1 MALTSSH
8 RCTPSTHPRRRAP
21 LLVCLTTAL
30 FLFIA
35 LHARLAAANP
45 QRGLPPPP
53 EGLDRSTPQRTAELF
68 LDATREGDF
77 VLAAYALDL
86 RHLPTAQHSNQGP
99 ELARQLRYVLDRG
112 LPLNPADLSDTEQG
126 NRDDGLVTETL
137 GHVRLDRNRVAIRL
151 ARVPSASGRVWVF
164 STGTV
169 RNIARLHEALGPGWA
184 GIHLPDWAH
193 RVTVLDVA
201 IWQWTALLLGAVVCV
216 LLAWPATWLLLR
228 GARRL
233 ARRTP
238 NPFDDALVRRAT
250 GPVRMSLALLLGLIL
265 VSVLKLSIV
274 GQENFYRLISTLLIL
289 AVTWL
294 TMRFVHAVSDVV
306 LARMT
311 VPDDAD
317 EEVVRHGQGT
327 RVQAARRSI
336 NGLLLFVGLALALS
350 QLEGVRRIGVSLLAS
365 AGIIGVVIGFA
376 AQKPVA
382 NLLAGLQISL
392 AQPIRIGDRVRI
404 SGDVGLIEEV
414 TLSYVTLK
422 TWDGRRRIFPI
433 TYFIENEFENW
444 TRTSKQLMAV
454 ATLHVDYR
462 TPIEQLRQAVQQML
476 EGEPAWDGQ
485 SASLVVFEALERT
498 LVLRVTASAPHPT
511 AAWELSCRLREGLV
525 DYLQRLD
532 GGRYLPRTRMEWDRP
547 EPRTSGTFE
556 TPASRPPSPAPTKRQ
571 LQAPAAELSEPASD

>member
-1 MALTSSH
+1 MLATAI
-8 RCTPSTHPRRRAP
+8 T
-21 LLVCLTTAL
+21 LLVAFHAAL
-30 FLFIA
+30 A
-35 LHARLAAANP
+35 LANP
-45 QRGLPPPP
+45 QRGLPPAP
-53 EGLDRSTPQRTAELF
+53 EGLDRSTPQRTVELF

-86 RHLPTAQHSNQGP
+86 RHLPLQQQAAQGP

-112 LPLNPADLSDTEQG
+112 LPLNPADVSDLEDG
-126 NRDDGLVTETL
+126 NRDDGLATETL

-151 ARVPSASGRVWVF
+151 ARIPTGAGTVWVF
-164 STGTV
+164 SASTV
-169 RNIARLHEALGPGWA
+169 RNIARLHDALGPGWL
-184 GIHLPDWAH
+184 GVHLPDWAH

-201 IWQWTALLLGAVVCV
+201 VWQWIALVLGAVLCI
-216 LLAWPATWLLLR
+216 LLAWPVTWILLR
-228 GARRL
+228 GARRV

-250 GPVRMSLALLLGLIL
+250 GPVRMGIGLIFGLIL
-265 VSVLKLSIV
+265 VSLLKLSIA
-274 GQENFYRLISTLLIL
+274 GQENLLRLISTLLIL

-294 TMRFVHAVSDVV
+294 TMRFVHATADVL

-327 RVQAARRSI
+327 RVQAARRTI

-382 NLLAGLQISL
+382 NLLAGLQISI

-444 TRTSKQLMAV
+444 TRTSKQLTAV
-454 ATLHVDYR
+454 VTFHVDYR
-462 TPIEQLRQAVQQML
+462 TPIEQLRQAML
-476 EGEPAWDGQ
+476 LQLQNDPAWDGQ
-485 SASLVVFEALERT
+485 SAHLVVFEALDNT
-498 LVLRVTASAPHPT
+498 LVLRATASAPHPT
-511 AAWELSCRLREGLV
+511 AAWELSCRLREGLI
-525 DYLQRLD
+525 DQLQRLD
-532 GGRYLPRTRMEWDRP
+532 GGRYLPRTRMEWDRQA
-547 EPRTSGTFE
+547 PRTSGTFDSA
-556 TPASRPPSPAPTKRQ
+556 PASTPRAGERLRQ
-571 LQAPAAELSEPASD
+571 TPLPGFYKPASG